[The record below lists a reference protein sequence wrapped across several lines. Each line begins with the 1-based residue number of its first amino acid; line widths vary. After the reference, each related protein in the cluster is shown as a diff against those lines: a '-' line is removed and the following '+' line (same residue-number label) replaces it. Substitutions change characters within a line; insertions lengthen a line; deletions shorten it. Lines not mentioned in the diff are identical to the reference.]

1 MAALAARQN
10 PGGAAAAAIRPL
22 PLPSGIALC
31 PPRGGPGMAVRKRP
45 VRWRRS
51 QPRMQS
57 TRRPLPS
64 ALPVAKVKGS
74 GSSRRLRPL
83 RLHLLSVCVSRA
95 RHPRDHHPTPL
106 GQQTL
111 LTATGPAP
119 TSAGPRC
126 TSSSGTALPRRST
139 QHATMV
145 VFSLSPGTADQARP
159 RPVLAYQPNTTAVQ
173 SPSPKPTVTP
183 PLPSRGCPE

>member
-1 MAALAARQN
+1 
-10 PGGAAAAAIRPL
+10 
-22 PLPSGIALC
+22 
-31 PPRGGPGMAVRKRP
+31 MAVRKRR

-83 RLHLLSVCVSRA
+83 RLHLLSLCVSRA
-95 RHPRDHHPTPL
+95 CHPRDHHPTPP

-126 TSSSGTALPRRST
+126 TSGSGTALPRRSA

-145 VFSLSPGTADQARP
+145 VFSLSLRERQIRP
-159 RPVLAYQPNTTAVQ
+159 DHGRCSLTSQIPQPCNPPPLNPPSPHPSPRGGVQ
-173 SPSPKPTVTP
+173 SRARCRLPAPPPSSGP
-183 PLPSRGCPE
+183 P

>member
-1 MAALAARQN
+1 MAALAARQS
-10 PGGAAAAAIRPL
+10 PGGAAAAAIRPF
-22 PLPSGIALC
+22 PLPSGTALC
-31 PPRGGPGMAVRKRP
+31 PPRGGPGMAVRKWP
-45 VRWRRS
+45 VRWRRF

-83 RLHLLSVCVSRA
+83 RLHLLTLCVSRA
-95 RHPRDHHPTPL
+95 CHRRDHRPPPL
-106 GQQTL
+106 GQKSL
-111 LTATGPAP
+111 LTAIGPAP
-119 TSAGPRC
+119 TSAGPHYNQRLRH
-126 TSSSGTALPRRST
+126 TGLPRRST

-145 VFSLSPGTADQARP
+145 VSSLSTSCRPGQ
-159 RPVLAYQPNTTAVQ
+159 TTAGARLPDKYRSRQ